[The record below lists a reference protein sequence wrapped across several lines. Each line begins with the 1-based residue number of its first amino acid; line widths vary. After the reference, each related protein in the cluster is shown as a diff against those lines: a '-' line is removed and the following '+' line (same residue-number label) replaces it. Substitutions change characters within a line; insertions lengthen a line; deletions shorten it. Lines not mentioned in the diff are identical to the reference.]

1 MLTIYITHLSDD
13 ENGMVENDKRINVLN
28 LNKLNSKP
36 KKKIKANTRDKAE
49 FLDISKDLIENVSRI
64 HRL

>member
-36 KKKIKANTRDKAE
+36 KKKKLKQTHVTKQN
-49 FLDISKDLIENVSRI
+49 F
-64 HRL
+64 